1 MLLVVSNFTPI
12 KPFMTILVIG
22 ATGTLGR
29 QVVRQ
34 ALKMGYPVKCGVRNV
49 RKATFLREWGA
60 ELVYADLK
68 LPETLPDALKGVTVV
83 IDAATLR
90 PDDELSTTKEVDLIG
105 KLALIKAAKCAGIE
119 RFIFFSIINNEKFDY
134 IPLMNLKVSIEK
146 NLKESKIPYTIF
158 QLSGFFQGLISQ
170 YAVPILDQQTIWS
183 TRDTAKIAYMDTQ
196 DIAKFCLR
204 SLTLPETANN
214 TYILGGSQSWLSS
227 DLVTLCEKLSGQK
240 AEISFIPLFLLG
252 AIRTLAS
259 FSKWSWGV
267 TDRLAF
273 AEVLSQNSNSEEAI
287 NESYKTFKFE
297 SSDLLSLEDYLK
309 EYFATMLKKLRDLN
323 YDQTQAAR
331 RKDLTF

>member
-1 MLLVVSNFTPI
+1 
-12 KPFMTILVIG
+12 MTILVIG

-34 ALKMGYPVKCGVRNV
+34 ALQMGYPVKCGVRNV

-68 LPETLPDALKGVTVV
+68 LPETLPEALKGVTVV

-90 PDDELSTTKEVDLIG
+90 PDDELSTAKEVDLIG
-105 KLALIKAAKCAGIE
+105 KLALIKASKRAGIE
-119 RFIFFSIINNEKFDY
+119 RFIFFSIINNDKFDY
-134 IPLMNLKVSIEK
+134 IPLMNLKASIES
-146 NLKESKIPYTIF
+146 NLKESSIPYTIF
-158 QLSGFFQGLISQ
+158 QLSGFFQGLIGQ

-183 TRDTAKIAYMDTQ
+183 TQDTQ

-214 TYILGGSQSWLSS
+214 TYILGGSKSWLSS
-227 DLVTLCEKLSGQK
+227 ELITTCEKLSGQK
-240 AEISFIPLFLLG
+240 AEVSFIPLFLLNSL
-252 AIRTLAS
+252 RTLAS

-273 AEVLSQNSNSEEAI
+273 AEVLSQNDNSEESI
-287 NESYKTFKFE
+287 NAAYKTFNFQASE
-297 SSDLLSLEDYLK
+297 LSSVEDYLK

>member
-1 MLLVVSNFTPI
+1 
-12 KPFMTILVIG
+12 MTILVIG

-34 ALKMGYPVKCGVRNV
+34 ALQMGYPVKCGVRNV

-90 PDDELSTTKEVDLIG
+90 PDDELSTAKEVDLIG

-119 RFIFFSIINNEKFDY
+119 RFIFFSIINNDKFDY
-134 IPLMNLKVSIEK
+134 IPLMNLKESIEGK
-146 NLKESKIPYTIF
+146 LKESEIPYTIF

-170 YAVPILDQQTIWS
+170 YAVPILDQQTVWS
-183 TRDTAKIAYMDTQ
+183 TQDTAKIAYMDTQ
-196 DIAKFCLR
+196 DVAKFCLR
-204 SLTLPETANN
+204 SLALPETANN
-214 TYILGGSQSWLSS
+214 TYILGGTKSWLSS
-227 DLVTLCEKLSGQK
+227 ELITVCEKLSGQK
-240 AEISFIPLFLLG
+240 AEVSFIPLFLLNVVS
-252 AIRTLAS
+252 TLAS

-273 AEVLSQNSNSEEAI
+273 AEVLSQNSNSEESI
-287 NESYKTFKFE
+287 NATYKTFNFQA
-297 SSDLLSLEDYLK
+297 SDLLSVEDYLK

>member
-1 MLLVVSNFTPI
+1 
-12 KPFMTILVIG
+12 MTILVIG

-29 QVVRQ
+29 QIVRQ
-34 ALKMGYPVKCGVRNV
+34 ALNMGYPVKCGVRNV
-49 RKATFLREWGA
+49 RKAIFLREWGA

-68 LPETLPDALKGVTVV
+68 LPETLPDALKGVSVV

-90 PDDELSTTKEVDLIG
+90 PDDELSNVKDVDLIG
-105 KLALIKAAKCAGIE
+105 KLALIKAAQAADIE

-134 IPLMNLKVSIEK
+134 IPLMNLKSSVED
-146 NLKESKIPYTIF
+146 NLKASNIPYTIF
-158 QLSGFFQGLISQ
+158 QLSGFFQGLIGQ

-183 TRDTAKIAYMDTQ
+183 THDKAKIAYMDTQ
-196 DIAKFCLR
+196 DVAKFCLR
-204 SLTLPETANN
+204 SLVLEKTANR
-214 TYILGGSQSWLSS
+214 TFILGGSKSWLSS
-227 DLVTLCEKLSGQK
+227 ELVTVCETLSGQK
-240 AEISFIPLFLLG
+240 AEVSFIPLFLLG
-252 AIRTLAS
+252 TIRTLAS

-287 NESYKTFKFE
+287 NEAYTVFNFK
-297 SSDLLSLEDYLK
+297 STDLLSLEDYLK

>member
-1 MLLVVSNFTPI
+1 
-12 KPFMTILVIG
+12 MTILVIG

-34 ALKMGYPVKCGVRNV
+34 ALQMGYPVKCGVRNV

-68 LPETLPDALKGVTVV
+68 LPETLPEALKGVTVV

-90 PDDELSTTKEVDLIG
+90 PDDELSTAKEVDLIG
-105 KLALIKAAKCAGIE
+105 KLALIKASKRAGIE
-119 RFIFFSIINNEKFDY
+119 RFIFFSIINNDKFDY
-134 IPLMNLKVSIEK
+134 IPLMNLKASIES
-146 NLKESKIPYTIF
+146 NLKESSIPYTIF
-158 QLSGFFQGLISQ
+158 QLSGFFQGLIGQ

-183 TRDTAKIAYMDTQ
+183 TQDTAKIAYMDTQ

-204 SLTLPETANN
+204 SLTLPEMANN
-214 TYILGGSQSWLSS
+214 TYILGGSKSWLSS
-227 DLVTLCEKLSGQK
+227 ELITTCEKLSGQK
-240 AEISFIPLFLLG
+240 AEVSFIPLFLLNSL
-252 AIRTLAS
+252 RTLAS

-273 AEVLSQNSNSEEAI
+273 AEVLSQNDNSEESI
-287 NESYKTFKFE
+287 NAAYKTFNFQASE
-297 SSDLLSLEDYLK
+297 LSSVEDYLK

>member
-1 MLLVVSNFTPI
+1 
-12 KPFMTILVIG
+12 MTILVIG

-29 QVVRQ
+29 QIVRE
-34 ALKMGYPVKCGVRNV
+34 ALQLGYPVKCGVRNV

-68 LPETLPDALKGVTVV
+68 LPETLPNALKGVSVI

-90 PDDELSTTKEVDLIG
+90 PDDELSTPKEVDLIG
-105 KLALIKAAKCAGIE
+105 KLALIKAAKLSGIE
-119 RFIFFSIINNEKFDY
+119 RFIFFSIINNDKFDY
-134 IPLMNLKVSIEK
+134 VPLMGLKASVESNLKQSQ
-146 NLKESKIPYTIF
+146 IPYTIF
-158 QLSGFFQGLISQ
+158 QLSGFFQGLIAQ

-183 TRDTAKIAYMDTQ
+183 TQDTAKIAYMDTQ
-196 DIAKFCLR
+196 DVAKFCLR
-204 SLTLPETANN
+204 SLSLPQTANN
-214 TYILGGSQSWLSS
+214 TYLLGGSKSWLSS
-227 DLVTLCEKLSGQK
+227 ELINLCETLSGQK
-240 AEISFIPLFLLG
+240 ATISFIPLFLIG
-252 AIRTLAS
+252 SIRNLAS

-273 AEVLSQNSNSEEAI
+273 AEVLAQDNSSNKAI
-287 NESYKTFKFE
+287 NQAYEVFGFTSN
-297 SSDLLSLEDYLK
+297 DLLSLEDYLK